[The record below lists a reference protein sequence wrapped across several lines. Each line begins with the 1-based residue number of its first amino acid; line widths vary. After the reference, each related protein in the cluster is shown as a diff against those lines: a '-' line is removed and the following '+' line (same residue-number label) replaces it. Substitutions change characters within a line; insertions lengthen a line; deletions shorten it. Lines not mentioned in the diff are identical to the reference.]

1 VLLKKI
7 ASQNLF
13 SGSLKLVGVFFYPSS
28 VPLNVHVK
36 RILIEARL
44 HGQKKSCSMFLS
56 IADEEIGVRLIEGL
70 PFYSSIIV
78 LAFFL
83 FMYYRLPLHVQ
94 QASLPL

>member
-1 VLLKKI
+1 
-7 ASQNLF
+7 
-13 SGSLKLVGVFFYPSS
+13 
-28 VPLNVHVK
+28 
-36 RILIEARL
+36 
-44 HGQKKSCSMFLS
+44 MFLS